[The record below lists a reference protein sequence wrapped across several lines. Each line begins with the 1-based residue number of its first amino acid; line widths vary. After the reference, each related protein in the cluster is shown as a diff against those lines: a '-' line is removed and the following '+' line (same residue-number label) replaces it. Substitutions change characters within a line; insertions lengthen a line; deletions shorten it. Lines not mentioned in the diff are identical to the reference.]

1 MRERRTKDTASFVI
15 SDIEEAV
22 IRGREMLPRLRRRWM
37 SKYGALRTEIP
48 DCTPQQRE
56 YYKKLKAKYLEL
68 QQLANSMES
77 RPKEDHGFETFPLN
91 L

>member
-1 MRERRTKDTASFVI
+1 MRKSHGKDTASFVI
-15 SDIEEAV
+15 SDMEEAV
-22 IRGREMLPRLRRRWM
+22 VRGREMLPKLRRRWM
-37 SKYGALRTEIP
+37 CKYGALRTDIP

-56 YYKKLKAKYLEL
+56 YFKKLKKKYLEL

-77 RPKEDHGFETFPLN
+77 QPIEDYGFVTFPLN